1 MEKHA
6 FMTLDQCAEYLNTC
20 RSTASKLLAKFNIK
34 PVDYGPG
41 RRNGLRWSTKAII
54 SMAESLHNEAQDIRS
69 NQYTKNKISRP
80 IYGKS
85 SDELFNELYGGV

>member
-1 MEKHA
+1 MEKYA

-20 RSTASKLLAKFNIK
+20 RRTARKLLEKFNIQ

-41 RRNGLRWSTKAII
+41 RRNGLRWSSKAII
-54 SMAESLHNEAQDIRS
+54 SMAEALHNEAQEIRS
-69 NQYTKNKISRP
+69 KNNDKKKVLRP

-85 SDELFNELYGGV
+85 SDDLFNEIYGGK